1 MEPANGIFPVFS
13 QLYADEVLPSATPAE
28 AISCERPAHRAYA
41 NDAGLFVVTSQAVE
55 QSDEPEE
62 VPAAKIKLTCN
73 VSTDLAAGLYCLAF
87 LAEFFNST
95 EPGDLRQCADEIE
108 TRQ

>member
-41 NDAGLFVVTSQAVE
+41 NDAGLFVVTPQAAE
-55 QSDEPEE
+55 PLDETEE
-62 VPAAKIKLTCN
+62 APAARITLTCD
-73 VSTDLAAGLYCLAF
+73 VPTDLATALYCLAF
-87 LAEFFNST
+87 LTEFFNATGPS
-95 EPGDLRQCADEIE
+95 DLRRCADEIQV
-108 TRQ
+108 RQ